1 MDSGTLGEQDLEVPT
16 QDLGYMGMH
25 LGEGE
30 RLSDR
35 RFKDTAGWRSEF
47 SRNAI

>member
-1 MDSGTLGEQDLEVPT
+1 MESGTLGEQDLEVPA
-16 QDLGYMGMH
+16 QDLGYNVVSD
-25 LGEGE
+25 GE
-30 RLSDR
+30 RVSNR